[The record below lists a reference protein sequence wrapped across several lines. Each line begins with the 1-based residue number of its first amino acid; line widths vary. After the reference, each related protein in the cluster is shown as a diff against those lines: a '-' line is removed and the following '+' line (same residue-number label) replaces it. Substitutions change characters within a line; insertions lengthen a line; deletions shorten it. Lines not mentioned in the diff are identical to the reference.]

1 MTRSWNDLSHSYHFV
16 ISASYPLAF
25 LAYIAFAAA
34 PSAFFVEVVAHNT
47 HNTFLTNNNNMS
59 SATRKA
65 KGSIFA
71 VHCDL
76 EDQPTTAST
85 SSTTRASKRKQ
96 SVLANKEN
104 TSSFSSSS
112 SSLSSVPTKKS
123 TPFNGKVPFELAS
136 PVNTLSDQLSQTL
149 GFFGPE
155 ATPNKLQHRRIN
167 SMKGDP
173 TKGPAKGVSKSLKL
187 VKGKEVFK
195 VLASEEE
202 QAPPSPVLANV
213 TEAYNGNGGFHYSP
227 IVCRSFSL
235 L

>member
-1 MTRSWNDLSHSYHFV
+1 
-16 ISASYPLAF
+16 
-25 LAYIAFAAA
+25 
-34 PSAFFVEVVAHNT
+34 
-47 HNTFLTNNNNMS
+47 MS
-59 SATRKA
+59 TATRKA

-76 EDQPTTAST
+76 EDQPTAAST
-85 SSTTRASKRKQ
+85 SSTTRAPKRKQ

-104 TSSFSSSS
+104 TSSFSSS

-155 ATPNKLQHRRIN
+155 ATSNKLQHRRIN

-227 IVCRSFSL
+227 IVCCPFSL